1 MAASR
6 DVSAGGWIALA
17 ALGVSSLLAG
27 ISNNA
32 VATILPVLQ
41 KELGTDLPTIGLTLT
56 AYQIATASLVL
67 TFGRLGDLRGH
78 RAIYLTGVLVFSLA
92 SGACGLAPNAAVL
105 IGARVV
111 QAIGAAMLI
120 STNVAIL
127 TGIFPARLYGLV
139 LGLFSLATYA
149 GMSGGP
155 IVGGVLADSLGWRSV
170 FLLNVPSGAVMLA
183 LALRFVPRDERAT
196 GAGRFDPA
204 GAATFTL
211 ALAAL
216 ILGIEEGSTWGWT
229 SPLILAMG
237 LGAVV
242 LFAAFIKIES
252 RLSGPM
258 LDLGLFRRRAF
269 SIATATSV
277 LNYVGVAATAVL
289 LPYYLV
295 HGRGL
300 TLTQAGLY
308 LSAQP
313 IAQVL
318 AAPVSG
324 ALSDR
329 IGARLLSTAGMA
341 GFAFGLALLARLG
354 PETPL
359 GEVTVAL
366 VVAGLG
372 TGTFIA
378 PNNSAMMNAAPRD
391 RHGTASGVQS
401 TARYVGL
408 ALGVSTAAATVTSMT
423 GAAGSLGSTEALF
436 PAISLGFVVVATLA
450 AVGAVLSAVRTG

>member
-6 DVSAGGWIALA
+6 DVSARGWV
-17 ALGVSSLLAG
+17 ALGALGLSSLLAA
-27 ISNNA
+27 IANSS

-41 KELGTDLPTIGLTLT
+41 KDLGTDLPTIGLTLT
-56 AYQIATASLVL
+56 AYQIATASLLL

-78 RAIYLTGVLVFSLA
+78 RAIYLTGVAVFSLA

-139 LGLFSLATYA
+139 LGLFSLATYL

-155 IVGGVLADSLGWRSV
+155 IVAGVLADSLGWRSV

-183 LALRFVPRDERAT
+183 LALRFVPRDAPAT
-196 GAGRFDPA
+196 GGGRFDRA
-204 GAATFTL
+204 GAVTFTL

-216 ILGIEEGSTWGWT
+216 IVGLEEGSTWGWT
-229 SPLILAMG
+229 SPPILMMG

-242 LFAAFIKIES
+242 LSTAFVMIES

-277 LNYVGVAATAVL
+277 LNYIGVSATAFL
-289 LPYYLV
+289 LPYYLI

-300 TLTQAGLY
+300 TPTQAGLY

-313 IAQVL
+313 VAQVL
-318 AAPVSG
+318 AAPLSG

-329 IGARLLSTAGMA
+329 IGARFLSTAGMA
-341 GFAFGLALLARLG
+341 GFALGLALLARLG

-372 TGTFIA
+372 TGTFIS
-378 PNNSAMMNAAPRD
+378 PNSSAMMHAAPRE

-401 TARYVGL
+401 TARYVGM
-408 ALGVSTAAATVTSMT
+408 ALGVSTATAAVTSVT
-423 GAAGSLGSTEALF
+423 GAAGSLGSPEALF
-436 PAISLGFVVVATLA
+436 PAISLGFVIAASLA
-450 AVGAVLSAVRTG
+450 AIGAAASAVRTG